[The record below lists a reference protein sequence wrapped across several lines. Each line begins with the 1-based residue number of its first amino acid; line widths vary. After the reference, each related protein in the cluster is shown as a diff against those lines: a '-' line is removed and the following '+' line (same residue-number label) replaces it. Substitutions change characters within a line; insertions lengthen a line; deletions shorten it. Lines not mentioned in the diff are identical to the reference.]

1 MPAAYS
7 ERNNSHTMTKPLS
20 IGKLRGLQQCA
31 STRGTFTCLAVDHR
45 QNLRR
50 ALGLSGSSAADD
62 AELTGFKLEMTAALA
77 DLATAVLLDPEYGAA
92 QAIAAG
98 ILPNKTGL
106 VVALESTGYTGDPA
120 ARGSQLLPGWSGEKA
135 RRMGASMVKLLVYFH
150 PDAPTAGEIETFVGQ
165 VAQECRR
172 QDIGLM
178 LEPLSYP
185 LQADRKLS
193 SSEKRQVVIE
203 TARRLTVPGVEVL
216 KAEFPLDPAAVPDES
231 EWAKACAEI
240 SSASRAPWI
249 LLSAAVDFQLYLRQ
263 VEIACRAGAS
273 GIAVGRAVWQEAVEL
288 RGAARADFLK
298 NTARPRLERL
308 AALCAELGKPWT
320 DFYVSPGIQTDWYKT
335 Y

>member
-1 MPAAYS
+1 
-7 ERNNSHTMTKPLS
+7 MTKSLS

-31 STRGTFTCLAVDHR
+31 SPQRTFTCLAIDHR

-50 ALGLSGSSAADD
+50 ALNLPGSSAAGD
-62 AELTGFKLEMTAALA
+62 AELTGFKLEMTSALA
-77 DLATAVLLDPEYGAA
+77 DSATAVLLDPEYGAA

-98 ILPNKTGL
+98 IIPNKTGL

-120 ARGSQLLPGWSGEKA
+120 ARGSQLLPGWSIEKA

-150 PDAPTAGEIETFVGQ
+150 PDAPTADEIQAFVGQ
-165 VAQECRR
+165 VASDCLR
-172 QDIGLM
+172 QDFGLM
-178 LEPLSYP
+178 LEPLSYS
-185 LQADRKLS
+185 LQADHKLS
-193 SSEKRQVVIE
+193 SSEKRRVVVE
-203 TARRLTVPGVEVL
+203 TARRLTLPGVDVL
-216 KAEFPLDPAAVPDES
+216 KAEFPLDPGAGTDES

-249 LLSAAVDFQLYLRQ
+249 LLSAAVDFPIYLRQ

-288 RGAARADFLK
+288 RGAARTDFLK
-298 NTARPRLERL
+298 NIARPRLERL
-308 AALCAELGKPWT
+308 AALCAERAKPWT
-320 DFYVSPGIQTDWYKT
+320 DFYAPPEIHSEWYKT

>member
-1 MPAAYS
+1 M
-7 ERNNSHTMTKPLS
+7 NTLS

-31 STRGTFTCLAVDHR
+31 APNGTFACLAIDHR

-50 ALGLSGSSAADD
+50 ALDLPDSSTVGD
-62 AELTGFKLEMTAALA
+62 AELTGFKLEVTAALA
-77 DLATAVLLDPEYGAA
+77 DLATAILLDPEYGAA

-120 ARGSQLLPGWSGEKA
+120 ARVSQLLRGWSIEKA

-150 PDAPTAGEIETFVGQ
+150 PEAPTAGDIEAFVGQ
-165 VAQECRR
+165 VAQDCLR
-172 QDIGLM
+172 QDLGLM
-178 LEPLSYP
+178 LEPLSYS
-185 LQADRKLS
+185 LQADRKLG
-193 SSEKRQVVIE
+193 SSEKRQVVVE
-203 TARRLTVPGVEVL
+203 TARRLTLPGVDVL
-216 KAEFPLDPAAVPDES
+216 KAEFPLDPAAVPNES
-231 EWAKACAEI
+231 EWAKACTEI

-249 LLSAAVDFQLYLRQ
+249 LLSAAINYQAFLRQ

-288 RGAARADFLK
+288 RGDARVGFLK
-298 NTARPRLERL
+298 DVARPRLERL
-308 AALCAELGKPWT
+308 AALCAEFGKPWT
-320 DFYVSPGIQTDWYKT
+320 DFYASPDIQSEWYKT